1 MVRAARLSGKAF
13 GRKQSLKKTSTIFG
27 VVTIVFWLSLAGW
40 FVVYPLPLEIWLADP
55 TFKLAAVGMALGII
69 SGVLLIIHPTSGR
82 VLAMALCTFT
92 IGYRLW
98 WFLFPYSDFGKKLYT
113 VFFFLLLRRPI
124 YVIHVEIIAWVF
136 FITTILFLWRKPTA

>member
-82 VLAMALCTFT
+82 VLAMILCTFT

-113 VFFFLLLRRPI
+113 VFFFLLPRRPI

>member
-113 VFFFLLLRRPI
+113 VFFFLLPRRPI
-124 YVIHVEIIAWVF
+124 YVIYVEIIAWVF

>member
-82 VLAMALCTFT
+82 VLAMVLCTFT

-113 VFFFLLLRRPI
+113 VFFFLLPRRLI
-124 YVIHVEIIAWVF
+124 YVVHVEIIAWVF

>member
-55 TFKLAAVGMALGII
+55 SFKLAAVGMALGII

-98 WFLFPYSDFGKKLYT
+98 WFLFPYSDFGKNHHSRYPMVKVQRAIAST
-113 VFFFLLLRRPI
+113 RPE
-124 YVIHVEIIAWVF
+124 V
-136 FITTILFLWRKPTA
+136 